1 MNRFDLAKAYK
12 NKGYCNLQVLFDNE
26 QVEYL
31 RKTFEKNFSK
41 KEFVGD
47 MSLFDIEDKQAIK
60 MILEVFNSEI
70 IQSTLREIS
79 KYNNIKISVLPPF
92 TIQRNYHVDV
102 LEILGWHRDCGGELA
117 YKYCT
122 KKLCDKSYIL
132 GKIGI
137 YFQENGGFGGSI
149 DLIPYSHRYFDPRAI
164 LIRKLKGIPLFI
176 TNKLHSHFRT
186 IYRLLPEKFYMN
198 SFRAKKMFPQIGSP
212 VLFDS
217 RVIHRG
223 SPIEEKVRNQVRFFP
238 GRASAEV
245 PKTKTK
251 YSVYTHFGSSIA
263 ADSYMFDRLKRENNS
278 SELRTWCN
286 EQKKVENFFPNLA
299 LSIKDVMDSV
309 LPKYN
314 QYL

>member
-1 MNRFDLAKAYK
+1 MNRFNLAKTYK
-12 NKGYCNLQVLFDNE
+12 NKGYCNLQVLFDNK

-31 RKTFEKNFSK
+31 RKAFEKTFSK
-41 KEFVGD
+41 KELAPALSV
-47 MSLFDIEDKQAIK
+47 FDIEDKQAIK
-60 MILEVFNSEI
+60 IILEVFNSEI

-92 TIQRNYHVDV
+92 KIQRNYHVDV
-102 LEILGWHRDCGGELA
+102 SETLGWHRDCGGELV

-122 KKLCDKSYIL
+122 KKLCDKSYVL

-137 YFQENGGFGGSI
+137 YFQENGEFGGSI
-149 DLIPYSHRYFDPRAI
+149 DLIPYSHRYFDPRTI

-176 TNKLHSHFRT
+176 TDKLHSHFRT

-198 SFRAKKMFPQIGSP
+198 SVRAKKMFPQIGSP

-217 RVIHRG
+217 RIIHRG
-223 SPIEEKVRNQVRFFP
+223 SPIDEKVRNQVRFFP
-238 GRASAEV
+238 EKVCAEL

-251 YSVYTHFGSSIA
+251 YSVYAHFGSSIA
-263 ADSYMFDRLKRENNS
+263 VDSYMFDRLKRKGNS
-278 SELRTWCN
+278 LELRTWCN